1 MVEKN
6 GELMANHM
14 QIPWKELADKEANQL
29 VINASLKEKTII
41 VGRVGLI
48 MRSCGTG
55 AWRVR
60 EADRKSTRLNSSH
73 VD

>member
-29 VINASLKEKTII
+29 VINA
-41 VGRVGLI
+41 
-48 MRSCGTG
+48 
-55 AWRVR
+55 
-60 EADRKSTRLNSSH
+60 
-73 VD
+73 